1 MMKRKLLWVCA
12 TMVSA
17 CGTGKVEQAG
27 VVVPQPPSTACP
39 PCELEL
45 TPSPGVHDTLVFTSA
60 GEAQPFWRTTPWTHH
75 HAVHGATLE
84 LSSAA
89 GGTVTRALV
98 VDDVVSLSVEDVLV
112 THLPPDV
119 ISALLVLDVEH
130 SVHGSQAWHV
140 PIPVDVV
147 P

>member
-1 MMKRKLLWVCA
+1 MFERQLLWLTTSLFVGCSVQGNEA
-12 TMVSA
+12 V
-17 CGTGKVEQAG
+17 G
-27 VVVPQPPSTACP
+27 VVVPQPPTQTCP

-60 GEAQPFWRTTPWTHH
+60 GEAQPFWRTSPWTHN
-75 HAVHGATLE
+75 HAVYGATLE
-84 LSSAA
+84 LSTAA

-112 THLPPDV
+112 TNLPSDV

-130 SVHGSQAWHV
+130 TVQGSQAWHV
-140 PIPVDVV
+140 PIPVDLV